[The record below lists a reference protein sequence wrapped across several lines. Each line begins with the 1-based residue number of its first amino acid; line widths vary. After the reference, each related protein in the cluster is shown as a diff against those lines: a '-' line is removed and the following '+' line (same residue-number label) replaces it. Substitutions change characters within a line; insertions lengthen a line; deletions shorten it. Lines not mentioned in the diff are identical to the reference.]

1 MTQIDGVT
9 VEEGS
14 GNVYANLGF
23 PDAEEMLAKAELVR
37 EIGQI
42 IKRRRLTPQRAAE
55 QLGIPQSMLAG
66 MLRGQFQEISQAKII
81 ECLNRLGRDM
91 DIPTPS

>member
-1 MTQIDGVT
+1 MIQIDGVT

-14 GNVYANLGF
+14 GNVYADLGF
-23 PDAEEMLAKAELVR
+23 HAEEMLAKAELVR

-55 QLGIPQSMLAG
+55 RLGIPQSMLAG

-91 DIPTPS
+91 DLPTPS